1 MAFALLVF
9 LSLLVATTRAG
20 SGCNEAADDP
30 GPWVSQLDIEKTEEG
45 FELQLHLVGGDVAAS
60 STESV
65 ELTLSTKD
73 KRKSFVLMKHNAL
86 KGGILEIRTEEDL
99 LSGQAFFVQAT
110 LAEYNGN
117 SHGPETLACQVRPQ
131 EPHRY
136 SCLRVAEPKKASE
149 GPLPSA
155 SSGGQDQQMQM
166 QGMHHGTAG
175 SGHEHPMHQ
184 GEHMQ
189 GMHGMHGTKGMH
201 GSGMRG
207 STSMRGTAAPTASMM
222 GAQQA
227 PMAALPLS
235 LGAVCTPGFGNCPAG
250 SECKVYRRE
259 FTCQR
264 PVASTVAKGSRM
276 VLVGGLVLFV
286 FLGVVAWLFRQLRV
300 RSGRSFGS
308 LPKVV
313 GKANMDLSTMRPK
326 GPAYQEAS
334 DSDEDYRVF

>member
-1 MAFALLVF
+1 M
-9 LSLLVATTRAG
+9 RR
-20 SGCNEAADDP
+20 P
-30 GPWVSQLDIEKTEEG
+30 G
-45 FELQLHLVGGDVAAS
+45 
-60 STESV
+60 
-65 ELTLSTKD
+65 
-73 KRKSFVLMKHNAL
+73 
-86 KGGILEIRTEEDL
+86 TEEDL

-250 SECKVYRRE
+250 SECKAGAAA
-259 FTCQR
+259 R
-264 PVASTVAKGSRM
+264 PCLLVKSGQHWQQTSGYLLVLGFEWGLSGVCVNHESGSLQSAGSRTQ
-276 VLVGGLVLFV
+276 LVSGGF
-286 FLGVVAWLFRQLRV
+286 
-300 RSGRSFGS
+300 
-308 LPKVV
+308 
-313 GKANMDLSTMRPK
+313 
-326 GPAYQEAS
+326 
-334 DSDEDYRVF
+334 